1 MSIAPDLRFFPS
13 PQALVQTVGYGV
25 SCAAVADVV
34 VESPDHWVPPST
46 FGSRLAQIR
55 QAKGWN
61 VKQAAEACGVPDQS
75 WHNWEDGR
83 SPRDLQAVAQKIA
96 KAVPCHY
103 VWLMT
108 GVETLKTRSEKRG
121 RASDLRKHLTG
132 MPTNPKPKPG
142 RLKGQMALARSVAS
156 L

>member
-1 MSIAPDLRFFPS
+1 MSTTLYF
-13 PQALVQTVGYGV
+13 LGV
-25 SCAAVADVV
+25 PLSTGPCVFCGLCRIVWAVAHI
-34 VESPDHWVPPST
+34 ELENPELWVPPST

-61 VKQAAEACGVPDQS
+61 VKQAADACGLPDQS

-83 SPRDLQAVAQKIA
+83 SPRDLTAVAQKIA

-108 GVETLKTRSEKRG
+108 GIETTKTRSEKRE
-121 RASDLRKHLTG
+121 RASDLG
-132 MPTNPKPKPG
+132 FSVIDGPKK
-142 RLKGQMALARSVAS
+142 LLRSASNRTPMLVATT
-156 L
+156 